1 MTQRKIMS
9 ALWQTA
15 AMTTMM
21 SAITSGTGIKIYLQN
36 RKCWISR
43 TWPHMFYLGSGR
55 LDRIKHRNQTTGL
68 ILTFSSLVLVFQPRI
83 SSSYRRFM
91 LIISSHIIYFN
102 ASCPQKHKYNS
113 MLTVTVT
120 EQMYSMCS
128 VDRLFL
134 LPPSGQNN
142 PLSQVCDKFNCKQI
156 VYVSLSGS
164 TSLQ

>member
-21 SAITSGTGIKIYLQN
+21 SATTSGTGIKIYLQN

-43 TWPHMFYLGSGR
+43 TWPHMFYLGSGC
-55 LDRIKHRNQTTGL
+55 LDRTKHRNQTTGL
-68 ILTFSSLVLVFQPRI
+68 LLTFSSLVLVFQPRI

-120 EQMYSMCS
+120 DQMYSMYS